1 MNNQYKK
8 LWTVVIMQQQAEN
21 SWFFTKPDP
30 DLEGAAEESLEDPI
44 QAAGEVIKD
53 EIAMTT
59 FTGIDPFPEM
69 LKGENLAGIDKYVH
83 RPEAKD

>member
-1 MNNQYKK
+1 
-8 LWTVVIMQQQAEN
+8 MQQQAEN
-21 SWFFTKPDP
+21 SWFFTRPDP
-30 DLEGAAEESLEDPI
+30 DPESAECLEDPI

-59 FTGIDPFPEM
+59 FTGIDISWDAGRRE
-69 LKGENLAGIDKYVH
+69 LLLIGVQDLAGIDKYVH

>member
-53 EIAMTT
+53 EIVMAT
-59 FTGIDPFPEM
+59 FTGIDPF
-69 LKGENLAGIDKYVH
+69 L
-83 RPEAKD
+83 RC

>member
-1 MNNQYKK
+1 
-8 LWTVVIMQQQAEN
+8 MQQQAEN

-59 FTGIDPFPEM
+59 FTGIDPFSWDAERRE
-69 LKGENLAGIDKYVH
+69 LGRNRQVCAQARG
-83 RPEAKD
+83 

>member
-1 MNNQYKK
+1 
-8 LWTVVIMQQQAEN
+8 MQQQAEN

-59 FTGIDPFPEM
+59 FTGIDPFS
-69 LKGENLAGIDKYVH
+69 
-83 RPEAKD
+83 

>member
-1 MNNQYKK
+1 MLVMVQYK
-8 LWTVVIMQQQAEN
+8 
-21 SWFFTKPDP
+21 
-30 DLEGAAEESLEDPI
+30 
-44 QAAGEVIKD
+44 AGIV
-53 EIAMTT
+53 